1 MVRNFLLVQFMI
13 TEQALGMIVL
23 RTASRRAN
31 NVLIPPPP
39 LDIDNEMTLEAWLGF
54 QPQLVG
60 PSMNNLVLLFCHEYS
75 VSGPHD
81 LNS

>member
-1 MVRNFLLVQFMI
+1 MRCTSGTRYDSTSYSIN
-13 TEQALGMIVL
+13 E
-23 RTASRRAN
+23 
-31 NVLIPPPP
+31 NVPVPPPP
-39 LDIDNEMTLEAWLGF
+39 LDIVNEIILEAWLGF
-54 QPQLVG
+54 HPQLVG